1 MQEGGV
7 KRPEFAGSLHA
18 GNPEHHDGRDGFPTM
33 LCMKKT
39 YLIAGA
45 VVLALAGG
53 GAWWWAQRDG
63 AADVQYRTG
72 KIERGNLL
80 ATVSAS
86 GAVNPVTQVSVG
98 TQVSGQIKELYVD
111 FNSQVLAGQLIAVID
126 PETFEYR
133 VRSAQADVDSA
144 RATVLTAQ
152 ANAIASRAGI
162 SRAQVDLNE
171 AQRDFDR
178 KQSLVEK
185 QFIAQS
191 EADKAR
197 ALVNTTT
204 ESLKLAQA
212 QAGVTEAQIKTAQA
226 NVAQREAALAQAR
239 IDLQRTRITSPV
251 DGIVIKRAIEK
262 GQTVAASL
270 QAPELFVIA
279 QNLSDMQVDASID
292 ESDVGRIRTG
302 QKATFTVD
310 AFPGQTF
317 EGEVRQVRKAA
328 QNVANVVT
336 YVAVIGFSNV
346 GDRLI
351 PGMTANVRVVTESRE
366 NVLKVPNAALRVRIA
381 GVEPA
386 AAPAGPAAGASAP
399 AAPASGATTGSAGG
413 WSWFSPAFAQPA
425 GGGGGGGGMAALR
438 ERLVTELALTVDQ
451 QGKLDAITTEL
462 RPQFAALRDLPEE
475 ERAAAREKITLQM
488 RGKITA
494 MLTPEQRVKY
504 LQIQAQAAP
513 AAAQTG
519 PASAPK
525 DSKSIAKND
534 QNTLAKAEKSLKND
548 AGTPPA
554 LVGGRTGASAA
565 APASATVSTTAPSVP
580 AAVATASAPA
590 PAPAPATGAGPGAG
604 APGANA
610 ATEFRN
616 RLVAELALTPSQVEK
631 VDAIY
636 ADSRPK
642 FATLRDLSAEERP
655 KARDRI
661 MADIRARIGDLL
673 TPEQKPKY
681 AALVAQAAS
690 RQSTRGRIYLLGEDG
705 KPVAFNVRL
714 GITDGTSTELIVG
727 PNSPDAA
734 ALKEGAV
741 VITGTIT
748 PGSGG
753 SSAPKPAAAGPRMPF

>member
-1 MQEGGV
+1 MS
-7 KRPEFAGSLHA
+7 R
-18 GNPEHHDGRDGFPTM
+18 
-33 LCMKKT
+33 MKKT

-53 GAWWWAQRDG
+53 GAWWWQRD
-63 AADVQYRTG
+63 AEAEVQYRTG
-72 KIERGNLL
+72 KIERGALL

-98 TQVSGQIKELYVD
+98 TQVSGQIKELLVD
-111 FNSQVLAGQLIAVID
+111 FNSIVKAGQLIAVID

-133 VRSAQADVDSA
+133 VRSAQADVDAA
-144 RATVLTAQ
+144 RAAVLTAQ
-152 ANAIASRAGI
+152 ANALASRASV
-162 SRAQVDLNE
+162 SRAQVDVNE
-171 AQRDFDR
+171 AQRDFER

-239 IDLQRTRITSPV
+239 VDLQRTRITSPV

-317 EGEVRQVRKAA
+317 EGTVRQVRKAA

-336 YVAVIGFSNV
+336 YVAVVGFSNV
-346 GDRLI
+346 GDRLV
-351 PGMTANVRVVTESRE
+351 PGMTANVRIVTDSRE

-386 AAPAGPAAGASAP
+386 APPAQGAASGASAP
-399 AAPASGATTGSAGG
+399 ASTRTGSATG
-413 WSWFSPAFAQPA
+413 WTWLGQAVAQPA
-425 GGGGGGGGMAALR
+425 GGGGGFAALK
-438 ERLVTELALTVDQ
+438 ERLVAELQLSADQ
-451 QGKLDAITTEL
+451 QTRLDAIAAEL
-462 RPQFAALRDLPEE
+462 RPKFVALRDLPEE
-475 ERAAAREKITLQM
+475 ERGAAREKVSAEM
-488 RGKITA
+488 RAKITA
-494 MLTPEQRVKY
+494 MLTPAQKTQYEA
-504 LQIQAQAAP
+504 LQAQAGQGGARTAPVAAASGPQGATKQIAAGGRPELGSDQKDPQKVASAAPRGPVSVPVSAAP
-513 AAAQTG
+513 AAA
-519 PASAPK
+519 
-525 DSKSIAKND
+525 
-534 QNTLAKAEKSLKND
+534 
-548 AGTPPA
+548 
-554 LVGGRTGASAA
+554 ASAA
-565 APASATVSTTAPSVP
+565 PAASV
-580 AAVATASAPA
+580 AAVAPVAPA
-590 PAPAPATGAGPGAG
+590 PSDAG
-604 APGANA
+604 AAPGGGGGNA
-610 ATEFRN
+610 ASEFRN
-616 RLVAELALTPSQVEK
+616 RLVTELALTPSQIEK

-636 ADSRPK
+636 ADVRPK
-642 FATLRDLSAEERP
+642 FATLRDLAPEERP
-655 KARDRI
+655 KARERL
-661 MADIRARIGDLL
+661 MADIRARIGDVL

-690 RQSTRGRIYLLGEDG
+690 RQATRGRIYLLGDDG

-714 GITDGTSTELIVG
+714 GITDGTSTELIVPPG
-727 PNSPDAA
+727 SPDAGV
-734 ALKEGAV
+734 LKEGAV

-748 PGSGG
+748 PG
-753 SSAPKPAAAGPRMPF
+753 APAQPARPATTGPRMPF